1 MDPALGLSFLLSAHM
16 ASPESC
22 ARAFHA
28 QYFQNGVRPA
38 WFAVLRQHFATRQ
51 LTAGPLP
58 SKALCRKQGAQLQ
71 LDVAAVLHMY
81 DPFTGLLRTV
91 HEHQPDAIVGGYLA
105 PTEGA
110 ALYLLVTQGLRPD
123 DTLRHLAVL
132 ATREVPC
139 PPIMTPERK
148 RKAVHLV
155 LTRLAQ
161 GDPELAQRCPQLAQ
175 RLDKARQGAAS
186 PATRRCLLSPE
197 APAALQQ
204 LLHD

>member
-1 MDPALGLSFLLSAHM
+1 M

-22 ARAFHA
+22 ARAFHT

-38 WFAVLRQHFATRQ
+38 WLAVLRQHFATRQ

-58 SKALCRKQGAQLQ
+58 SKALCRKQGSQVQ

-81 DPFTGLLRTV
+81 DPFTGLLRTMQ
-91 HEHQPDAIVGGYLA
+91 EHQPDPTVGGYPA
-105 PTEGA
+105 PSEGA
-110 ALYLLVTQGLRPD
+110 AMFLLVTQGLRPD

-132 ATREVPC
+132 ATRKVR
-139 PPIMTPERK
+139 PIMTPERK

-155 LTRLAQ
+155 MARLVE
-161 GDPELAQRCPQLAQ
+161 GDLELARRCPQLAQ
-175 RLDKARQGAAS
+175 RVDKARQGAAS

-197 APAALQQ
+197 APAVLQQ
-204 LLHD
+204 LLHQ